1 MAPLISK
8 IVSKFGFGRSKSKIF
23 AQGGVINVT
32 SGYTY
37 HLFRNPGTFRLIAGI
52 EEVDYLIVGGG
63 GAAIFRGGGG
73 GAGGYRTGTTPVSP
87 SPGIYPI
94 VVGSGGIQRP
104 TTYLNSDPGEPSS
117 AFGIVSDG
125 GGGGGALTTVP
136 TPPSLGSSGQPGD
149 PGGSGGGGGGG
160 SMPIFAPDF
169 SAVSGGIGGSG
180 TPGQGYDGGNGNPAL
195 GNPPV
200 RHQGY
205 GGGGGGS
212 GGSGGAADGG
222 SGTFLPPSFPMS
234 HLEPIV
240 TPSWKSRV
248 NTYGLARGGNGR
260 TDPTSGP
267 TPVPSTIY
275 SVPTVLNT
283 GYGGSFPQ
291 SPNYNGHPGIV
302 IIRYQN

>member
-8 IVSKFGFGRSKSKIF
+8 IVSKFGFGRSKPKIF
-23 AQGGVINVT
+23 AQGGLINVT

-37 HLFRNPGTFRLIAGI
+37 HLFRNSGTFRLIAGI

-63 GAAIFRGGGG
+63 GASISRGGGG

-94 VVGSGGIQRP
+94 VVGSGGIARP
-104 TTYLNSDPGEPSS
+104 SPNLNSDPGEPSS
-117 AFGIVSDG
+117 AFGIVSNG
-125 GGGGGALTTVP
+125 GGGGGALAVVP
-136 TPPSLGSSGQPGD
+136 NPPFGSSGQPGN
-149 PGGSGGGGGGG
+149 PGGSGGGGGGAYVR
-160 SMPIFAPDF
+160 IFAPDF
-169 SAVSGGIGGSG
+169 YVLSGGGGGSG
-180 TPGQGYDGGNGNPAL
+180 TPGQGYAGGNGGPAL
-195 GNPPV
+195 GDPPI
-200 RHQGY
+200 RSQGY

-212 GGSGGAADGG
+212 GGNGGAADGG

-248 NTYGLARGGNGR
+248 NTYGLARGGNGV
-260 TDPTSGP
+260 TNPVSGP
-267 TPVPSTIY
+267 TPVPPSIY
-275 SVPTVLNT
+275 SVPTALNT
-283 GYGGSFPQ
+283 GYGGSYPQ
-291 SPNYNGHPGIV
+291 SPNSNGHPGIV